1 MQMTHCGIVVLCGLF
16 SNLFTN
22 FVPSVILKRRQDVA
36 ISRLVVL
43 QAFGGGNRM
52 KGELPMAHTEEDR
65 RTYDAFIS
73 YKHVPYVS
81 KVAHAVLRR
90 LEHYRPPKGSGAQK
104 KRLYLC
110 IDDQNLE
117 TAGDLNKQLHEALD
131 HSEYLI
137 YLACPETFNSI
148 YCRDEIRYF
157 KKLHDGR
164 LDNIIVLLLQG
175 KPEDVLPQ
183 ELCYEGCLESG
194 EMPDPDRQAEVHWLD
209 LRAGSTVKAIKKLNE
224 SLLMIAAPLLHC
236 KPDELIQRERQWKK
250 QKCMMWGMLC
260 VVVLAAS
267 LSVAYT
273 LWLTWTMDYRRD
285 AEVAM
290 ADDDD
295 NKALFY
301 YAKIL
306 SMNPFDE
313 EARINAQILL
323 QKKAWPMIIE
333 EEKDS
338 AILGNHVYPVYPAD
352 MSTELNDSLQPIC
365 ATVEGNIVL
374 WREGKERYYYGDA
387 EGNVLEE
394 LSDVG
399 LYRYPGGQT
408 AMNAWEF
415 SKAEEPHYTFCWPE
429 DGRIEKLDWSENF
442 SDEWHANVWALRPG
456 VIVIN
461 DYEALT
467 FYQLEDGLCR
477 ELCRMELSEI
487 FKDDQ
492 SILDKYNISLVE
504 NYSFDMWPSPNGS
517 RLIVSANFWGNYG
530 MESVCHSE
538 AALIDT
544 DTYSLFGV
552 MKSQECLISDV
563 IFQDDSQKLALIYNN
578 ESGVLE
584 NCGYAAVYDCSGNLV
599 FQTNCSGDMIP
610 QRGCF
615 CGDVF
620 LLYCFPTTYFLDAGT
635 GKPIG
640 EPLLAGM
647 DHAFLTDDGQIALE
661 CSGNVR
667 YCRLVQYS
675 GGIVEKNRV
684 KDIQVAL
691 LNEREMRY
699 RIADHLWLYSSYGG
713 GEIYLQNNKGIT
725 LDRFPIRNKEKG
737 NMVLKLSYG
746 ESAQTAFVLD
756 DERNLYCIPID
767 MELEKFVPS
776 EKISVYAG
784 ILDFSPAKDGV
795 CYLDNY
801 YPGYY
806 FSEISDLN
814 YITNDTSLFYHDPAV
829 HYMEWVA
836 DPHINN
842 SFIGMMS
849 GESDYD
855 YAVIVTRTEGQ
866 FNLGFFSMKTG
877 TFLTDMSLEAA
888 DDLFVSFGENN
899 DFIIHSG
906 GSWRSMWLGND
917 RPDGNAIKQL
927 MDISGYK
934 LSGSRFKNDQKLVYA
949 RTVMAPNS
957 VLSWS
962 QYLEWEFVPFQE
974 AGRGIE

>member
-164 LDNIIVLLLQG
+164 LDNIIVLLLQR

-290 ADDDD
+290 ADDD
-295 NKALFY
+295 Y
-301 YAKIL
+301 
-306 SMNPFDE
+306 
-313 EARINAQILL
+313 R
-323 QKKAWPMIIE
+323 
-333 EEKDS
+333 
-338 AILGNHVYPVYPAD
+338 G
-352 MSTELNDSLQPIC
+352 
-365 ATVEGNIVL
+365 
-374 WREGKERYYYGDA
+374 REG
-387 EGNVLEE
+387 
-394 LSDVG
+394 
-399 LYRYPGGQT
+399 
-408 AMNAWEF
+408 F
-415 SKAEEPHYTFCWPE
+415 
-429 DGRIEKLDWSENF
+429 
-442 SDEWHANVWALRPG
+442 
-456 VIVIN
+456 
-461 DYEALT
+461 
-467 FYQLEDGLCR
+467 
-477 ELCRMELSEI
+477 
-487 FKDDQ
+487 
-492 SILDKYNISLVE
+492 
-504 NYSFDMWPSPNGS
+504 
-517 RLIVSANFWGNYG
+517 
-530 MESVCHSE
+530 CHSE